1 MQEIKKHCGNLVVV
15 AIVAAFIVAAILIG
29 HKNQNQAQSK
39 DPNLLTYADTL
50 NNFSLQYPKD
60 FIYTKAQVSSNGE
73 TLIDFNLKEGSN
85 TSDSEIFEVTVEK
98 DSTPS
103 VSIADRILKTYTD
116 KRKGDL
122 AKLNNPGAEGVG
134 VIIRKPAG
142 EIFHYDYFRV
152 NENIY
157 LLSYR
162 ERYFRNGNTL
172 MLVNNSNY
180 FNAYLKIL
188 NSMKFSL

>member
-1 MQEIKKHCGNLVVV
+1 MQEIKKHWGNLVVV
-15 AIVAAFIVAAILIG
+15 TIVAVFIVAAILLG
-29 HKNQNQAQSK
+29 YKDQKQSQLT

-152 NENIY
+152 NGNIY